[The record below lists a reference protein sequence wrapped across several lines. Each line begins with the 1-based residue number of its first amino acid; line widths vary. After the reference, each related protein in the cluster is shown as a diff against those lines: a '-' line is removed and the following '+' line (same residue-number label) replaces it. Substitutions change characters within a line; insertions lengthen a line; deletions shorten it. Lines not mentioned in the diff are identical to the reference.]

1 MAAND
6 GGASRPSPFLIALA
20 LILTGA
26 LVWAVAFWKP
36 SGPSPHGGP
45 GVITATPVGGDFTL
59 QSIEGPV
66 SLQDF
71 RGKVVMLYFGYTQ
84 CPDVCPT
91 SLAQCVQ
98 ALSGLDKGDLDRV
111 QLIFVSVDP
120 ERDTLARLKE
130 YAEYFHPKVIGV
142 TGSSEQIARV
152 ATLYGSSY
160 TRQPPRADG
169 SYAVDHSSFVYLIDR
184 NGRLAASIPYGT
196 PADELRGQIR
206 ALL

>member
-6 GGASRPSPFLIALA
+6 GGASRPSPLLIALA

-26 LVWAVAFWKP
+26 LVWAVAVWDP

-45 GVITATPVGGDFTL
+45 GVTTATPVGGDFTL
-59 QSIEGPV
+59 HSSAGPV

-84 CPDVCPT
+84 CPDVCPI
-91 SLAQCVQ
+91 SLAQCAQ
-98 ALSGLDKGDLDRV
+98 ALSGLDKAELDRV
-111 QLIFVSVDP
+111 RLVFVSVDP
-120 ERDTLARLKE
+120 ERDTVARLKE
-130 YAEYFHPKVIGV
+130 YAEYFHPNVIGV
-142 TGSSEQIARV
+142 TGSAEEVARV

-160 TRQPPRADG
+160 ARQPARADG

-184 NGRLAASIPYGT
+184 NGKLAASIPYGT
-196 PADELRGQIR
+196 PGDKLRSQIR